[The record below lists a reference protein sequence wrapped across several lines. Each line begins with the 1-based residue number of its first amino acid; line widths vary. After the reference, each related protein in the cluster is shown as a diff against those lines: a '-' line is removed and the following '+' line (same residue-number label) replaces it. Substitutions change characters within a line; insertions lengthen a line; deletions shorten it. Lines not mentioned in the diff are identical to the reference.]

1 MSLFPVVPINERAPR
16 TNDPCT
22 EGSYVRQRLDI
33 RSPRGTLGL
42 RACLV
47 VLLMGVG
54 AGLSSE
60 AAGDP
65 PPTPPVFA
73 SSVEVIPVS
82 GHVFFFAPGQTGAV
96 LTAAQTVP
104 VGTTVDVVL
113 GRVRL
118 IAVDAQ
124 GGTHSGVLY
133 GGAFTIRQ
141 PQAEAGVVELALA
154 GHPPVCRGANA
165 AKAVGGRNVWSIAD
179 PYFAPSGYSARTQ
192 PTRRHFARDAASTET
207 MWDTADG
214 CANGQRTTLVGT
226 LRGAVEVT
234 NPLTHKSVGGKSSII
249 RAGQPVGCYTRTI
262 RLLHANPKGK
272 FRTRGKF
279 GSATIRGS
287 ADASA
292 ATVRATVRVNRF
304 CKGSK

>member
-1 MSLFPVVPINERAPR
+1 MIHAPK
-16 TNDPCT
+16 
-22 EGSYVRQRLDI
+22 GSAVRQRLDI
-33 RSPRGTLGL
+33 QSSRGTLGL

-47 VLLMGVG
+47 VLLIGVG

-65 PPTPPVFA
+65 QPAAPVFA
-73 SSVEVIPVS
+73 SSVEAIPVS
-82 GHVFFFAPGQTGAV
+82 GHVFFFAPGQSGAV
-96 LTAAQTVP
+96 LTAAQALP
-104 VGTTVDVVL
+104 VGSTVDAVL

-118 IAVDAQ
+118 VAVDAQ

-133 GGAFTIRQ
+133 GGAFTMRQ

-154 GHPPVCRGANA
+154 GHPPVCRGASA
-165 AKAVGGRNVWSIAD
+165 ARAVGGRNVWSIAD
-179 PYFAPSGYSARTQ
+179 PYFAPSGYSARTR
-192 PTRRHFARDAASTET
+192 PTRRHFARGAAGTDT

-214 CANGQRTTLVGT
+214 CANGRRTTLVGA

-234 NPLTHKSVGGKSSII
+234 NPITHKSVGGGPSIV
-249 RAGQPVGCYTRTI
+249 RAGQPVGCYTRTLRI
-262 RLLHANPKGK
+262 LHANGHKGK

-287 ADASA
+287 ADASSA
-292 ATVRATVRVNRF
+292 HVVVRVRVGRF
-304 CKGSK
+304 CTGSK

>member
-1 MSLFPVVPINERAPR
+1 M
-16 TNDPCT
+16 
-22 EGSYVRQRLDI
+22 RQRLDI
-33 RSPRGTLGL
+33 QPPRGPLGL

-47 VLLMGVG
+47 VLLIGVG

-65 PPTPPVFA
+65 QPTAAVFA
-73 SSVEVIPVS
+73 TSVEVIPVS
-82 GHVFFFAPGQTGAV
+82 GHVFFFAPGQSGSV

-104 VGTTVDVVL
+104 VGTTVDAVL

-192 PTRRHFARDAASTET
+192 PTRRHFARDAASTDT

-214 CANGQRTTLVGT
+214 CANGRRTTLVGT
-226 LRGAVEVT
+226 LRGAVQVT
-234 NPLTHKSVGGKSSII
+234 NPKTHKSVGGKSSIV
-249 RAGQPVGCYTRTI
+249 RAGQPVGCYTVS
-262 RLLHANPKGK
+262 RLKAGGHGK

-279 GSATIRGS
+279 GAATIRGS
-287 ADASA
+287 ADASSARVAVRVHVSGLCRA
-292 ATVRATVRVNRF
+292 AGSGRTTVRGRHA
-304 CKGSK
+304 